1 MKKLIYGLIA
11 LSVLLFVI
19 ACKDDPEDHDP
30 DDFIDDTLTDPMYEG
45 ERIVSYIE
53 TDDLTGRTNIMV
65 DGKPFL
71 FLGAQIRTDA
81 LMNTDGLT
89 VEELEPLF
97 ELASELGLT
106 SVQVP
111 IEWKDIELEKDV
123 FDFTYVDRVL
133 RYANRY
139 DLRIELLWF
148 GTNMVGDS
156 HSYTIPD
163 YIIKD
168 GKSYPKLDAKR
179 TGEFWN
185 YYGIMYYMDFN
196 HPNLLDREGN
206 ALGEMMD
213 FVYEWDRTHGARHP
227 LIGVQI
233 LNEADAFVR
242 WRVDDFDVQSPEG
255 GIMTEEEAWK
265 KVMESLDH
273 LGQVVKEADYKV
285 YTRTNFANSTGA
297 DNTSSGN
304 HGIFSGDEV
313 KEPPFWVQDIFELE
327 GIDIVGDDSYKS
339 VVKDIK
345 GISRMYG
352 KNLPGNVAHIAEN
365 AGSYKN
371 TPSLILTAISQGAGY
386 LIYELATSPFFI
398 RHGAA
403 SVDQGIAYFDQD
415 MQLVRKEHFDQTNVL
430 LEGLKDG
437 WVDLLLADTRDL
449 AGFNLS
455 RNDPEQTKS
464 QTIVIRPA
472 VLEFQTQQGALG
484 FVVARLDHMIL
495 FATEGA
501 TYTVS
506 EMNIESVTKGFYD
519 DEGSWVSEG
528 DVTLSGLSLEVEGGV
543 LYRIDTDGLAY
554 DQTSDAFQSIG
565 S

>member
-1 MKKLIYGLIA
+1 MKKLIYALIV
-11 LSVLLFVI
+11 LSVLVGTI
-19 ACKDDPEDHDP
+19 ACKDQGEDNDQNDFV
-30 DDFIDDTLTDPMYEG
+30 DDMLTDPMYEG

-53 TDDLTGRTNIMV
+53 TDDQTGRTNIMV

-71 FLGAQIRTDA
+71 YVGAQIRTDA

-89 VEELEPLF
+89 VEELKPLF
-97 ELASELGLT
+97 ELAHELGLT

-111 IEWKDIELEKDV
+111 VEWKDVELEKDI

-133 RYANRY
+133 RYANTY
-139 DLRIELLWF
+139 DLKIELLWF

-168 GKSYPKLDAKR
+168 GKTYPKLDAKR

-196 HPNLLDREGN
+196 HPDLLEREGN
-206 ALGEMMD
+206 ALSEMMD
-213 FVYEWDRTHGARHP
+213 FVYEWDRTHGAKHP

-242 WRVDDFDVQSPEG
+242 WRVNDFDVQSPEG
-255 GIMTEEEAWK
+255 GIMTEEEAWL

-297 DNTSSGN
+297 DNTSSSN

-313 KEPPFWVQDIFELE
+313 KNPPFWAHDIFELD

-345 GISRMYG
+345 GISYMYG
-352 KNLPGNVAHIAEN
+352 KNLSGNVSHIAEN
-365 AGSYKN
+365 AGSYQN
-371 TPSLILTAISQGAGY
+371 TPSLILTALSQGAGY
-386 LIYELATSPFFI
+386 SIYELATSPFFI

-403 SVDQGIAYFDQD
+403 TVDQGIAYFDQE
-415 MQLVRKEHFDQTNVL
+415 MQLVKKEHFEATKIL
-430 LEGLKDG
+430 IEGLKDA
-437 WVDLLLADTRDL
+437 WIDLLLADTRDL
-449 AGFNLS
+449 SAFNLTQ
-455 RNDPEQTKS
+455 NYPEQNKN
-464 QTIVIRPA
+464 QTITIRPA
-472 VLEFQTQQGALG
+472 VLEFTTEEGALG
-484 FVVARLDHMIL
+484 FVVARLDHMVF
-495 FATEGA
+495 FATERA
-501 TYTVS
+501 TYTLP
-506 EMNIESVTKGFYD
+506 ELGMETITKGYYD

-528 DVTLSGLSLEVEGGV
+528 DVTLDGLSLEVEGGV
-543 LYRIDTDGLAY
+543 LYRIDTDGLTY
-554 DQTSDAFQSIG
+554 DQVSDAFMSIG